1 MFINEYFNTI
11 LSSFHFFFLLICLLY
26 LNFRQQQFS
35 TCSFEPVDEL
45 SVIGHLDVPDLNSLF
60 EQFES
65 NGYVYVHQF
74 CATWTQGV
82 KCDTADSLENVPEL
96 ILESLMR
103 RCTYCG
109 HLGASAPC
117 TYSNCLKFF
126 HYPCIFASAS
136 FQEMSVPALIC
147 NSHLD
152 HVPLMGKSNTKGIND
167 KISYKKRIMNN

>member
-1 MFINEYFNTI
+1 MLNISCTKIFSIKSITFI
-11 LSSFHFFFLLICLLY
+11 SLLY
-26 LNFRQQQFS
+26 IFAIIVNRQQQFS

-45 SVIGHLDVPDLNSLF
+45 SVVGYLDVPDLNMLF

-65 NGYVYVHQF
+65 NGGYVYVHQF

-82 KCDTADSLENVPEL
+82 KCDTSDSLENVPEL

-103 RCTYCG
+103 RCSYCG

-117 TYSNCLKFF
+117 TYTNCLKFF

-152 HVPLMGKSNTKGIND
+152 HVPLMGNYNI
-167 KISYKKRIMNN
+167 

>member
-1 MFINEYFNTI
+1 MLCI
-11 LSSFHFFFLLICLLY
+11 FLVNFGLY
-26 LNFRQQQFS
+26 LIDIFRQQQFS

-45 SVIGHLDVPDLNSLF
+45 SVIGHLDVPDLNSIF
-60 EQFES
+60 EQIES

-74 CATWTQGV
+74 CASWTQGV
-82 KCDTADSLENVPEL
+82 KCDSADSLENVPEL

-103 RCTYCG
+103 RCSYCG

-117 TYSNCLKFF
+117 TYTNCLKFF

-136 FQEMSVPALIC
+136 FQEMSVSALIC

-152 HVPLMGKSNTKGIND
+152 HVPLMGKLNVQSGITII
-167 KISYKKRIMNN
+167 KTIIYTYILF

>member
-1 MFINEYFNTI
+1 M
-11 LSSFHFFFLLICLLY
+11 
-26 LNFRQQQFS
+26 
-35 TCSFEPVDEL
+35 DEL
-45 SVIGHLDVPDLNSLF
+45 SVIGHLDVPDLNLLF

-74 CATWTQGV
+74 CASWTQGV
-82 KCDTADSLENVPEL
+82 KCDAADSLENVPEL

-103 RCTYCG
+103 RCSYCG

-117 TYSNCLKFF
+117 TYTNCLKYF

-152 HVPLMGKSNTKGIND
+152 HVPLMGKCNV
-167 KISYKKRIMNN
+167 

>member
-1 MFINEYFNTI
+1 MKHVN
-11 LSSFHFFFLLICLLY
+11 LIII
-26 LNFRQQQFS
+26 FRQQQFS
-35 TCSFEPVDEL
+35 TSSFEPVDEL
-45 SVIGHLDVPDLNSLF
+45 SVIGHLDVPDLNLIF
-60 EQFES
+60 EQCET

-82 KCDTADSLENVPEL
+82 KCDTADLMENVPEL

-103 RCTYCG
+103 RCSYCG

-117 TYSNCLKFF
+117 TYTNCLKFF

-152 HVPLMGKSNTKGIND
+152 HVPLMGK
-167 KISYKKRIMNN
+167 YYF

>member
-1 MFINEYFNTI
+1 MIYFILI
-11 LSSFHFFFLLICLLY
+11 SISSY
-26 LNFRQQQFS
+26 LVNFIINFRQQQFS
-35 TCSFEPVDEL
+35 TSSFEPVDEL
-45 SVIGHLDVPDLNSLF
+45 SVIGHLDIPDLSMIF
-60 EQFES
+60 EQNES

-82 KCDTADSLENVPEL
+82 KCDTAESLENVPEL

-117 TYSNCLKFF
+117 TYTNCLKFF

-152 HVPLMGKSNTKGIND
+152 HVPLMGWCTIN
-167 KISYKKRIMNN
+167 IVINIITYSFLYF

>member
-1 MFINEYFNTI
+1 
-11 LSSFHFFFLLICLLY
+11 LVDFLLY
-26 LNFRQQQFS
+26 FNFRQQQFS
-35 TCSFEPVDEL
+35 TSSFEPVDEL
-45 SVIGHLDVPDLNSLF
+45 SVIGHLDVPDLNLLF

-74 CATWTQGV
+74 CATWTQGI
-82 KCDTADSLENVPEL
+82 KCDVADSLENVPEL

-117 TYSNCLKFF
+117 TYTNCLKFF

-152 HVPLMGKSNTKGIND
+152 HVPLMGKSSAKFST
-167 KISYKKRIMNN
+167 